1 MLDIYF
7 GDNLPVLQ
15 QLPGESFHLIYIDPP
30 FNTGKRQAR
39 TRTKTIR
46 DDRNGDRT
54 GFQGNRYRTVKLGT
68 RSFADVFDDYLGFLE
83 PRLREARRLL
93 VPHGSLFV
101 HLDYREAHYCK
112 VLLDV
117 LFGRES
123 FMNEIRS
130 MTEKLV
136 GTAKAFDGDTVP
148 GDYGVLETPC
158 PKCGGVVRE
167 TYKRFH
173 CEADGCEFSFWK
185 IMGGR
190 QFELPEAD
198 ELVAN
203 RRIGPLDGFRSK
215 MGRAFSAE
223 LKLTGEHKVEF
234 DFGNEDEDEE
244 EVDFSGQEPVGT
256 CPKCKGPV
264 YEHGRAYVCEKNT
277 GKVRECKFRTG
288 KTILKRDIEKEQVA
302 KLLKDGKTDLI
313 PNFISKKG
321 RPFKAYLVL
330 KPDGDVG
337 FEFEPRAK
345 PAAKG
350 GK

>member
-1 MLDIYF
+1 
-7 GDNLPVLQ
+7 
-15 QLPGESFHLIYIDPP
+15 
-30 FNTGKRQAR
+30 
-39 TRTKTIR
+39 
-46 DDRNGDRT
+46 
-54 GFQGNRYRTVKLGT
+54 
-68 RSFADVFDDYLGFLE
+68 
-83 PRLREARRLL
+83 
-93 VPHGSLFV
+93 
-101 HLDYREAHYCK
+101 
-112 VLLDV
+112 
-117 LFGRES
+117 
-123 FMNEIRS
+123 
-130 MTEKLV
+130 
-136 GTAKAFDGDTVP
+136 
-148 GDYGVLETPC
+148 
-158 PKCGGVVRE
+158 
-167 TYKRFH
+167 
-173 CEADGCEFSFWK
+173 
-185 IMGGR
+185 MGGR

-223 LKLTGEHKVEF
+223 LKLTDEHKVEF
-234 DFGNEDEDEE
+234 DFGNDDEDEE

-277 GKVRECKFRTG
+277 GKARECKFRTG

>member
-1 MLDIYF
+1 
-7 GDNLPVLQ
+7 
-15 QLPGESFHLIYIDPP
+15 
-30 FNTGKRQAR
+30 
-39 TRTKTIR
+39 
-46 DDRNGDRT
+46 
-54 GFQGNRYRTVKLGT
+54 
-68 RSFADVFDDYLGFLE
+68 
-83 PRLREARRLL
+83 
-93 VPHGSLFV
+93 
-101 HLDYREAHYCK
+101 
-112 VLLDV
+112 
-117 LFGRES
+117 
-123 FMNEIRS
+123 
-130 MTEKLV
+130 
-136 GTAKAFDGDTVP
+136 
-148 GDYGVLETPC
+148 
-158 PKCGGVVRE
+158 
-167 TYKRFH
+167 
-173 CEADGCEFSFWK
+173 
-185 IMGGR
+185 MGGR

-234 DFGNEDEDEE
+234 DFGNDDKDEE

-313 PNFISKKG
+313 PNFISKRG

-337 FEFEPRAK
+337 FAHGQVQYTLF
-345 PAAKG
+345 
-350 GK
+350 